1 MKGPLTSQYPLTSQ
15 PCAPTNVALFPPRRI
30 SIFVKLGDECSQSFC
45 SAERREASGTR
56 SSTAVLAG
64 AKCTKQSIT
73 FAEPTPV
80 YEMKVRARRGRW
92 GTAWFKAPRRGLVA
106 VRKSAQPALC
116 ATHRAIY
123 LCHEDFDY
131 TLFYLCSSSAQSW
144 LLGTPSQRRPTR
156 TSSRGRRRT
165 SAPRPPTSSVD

>member
-1 MKGPLTSQYPLTSQ
+1 MSMS
-15 PCAPTNVALFPPRRI
+15 
-30 SIFVKLGDECSQSFC
+30 VKLGDECSQSFC

-131 TLFYLCSSSAQSW
+131 TLFS
-144 LLGTPSQRRPTR
+144 
-156 TSSRGRRRT
+156 
-165 SAPRPPTSSVD
+165 RPPHLETV